1 MKSKEILSALEKE
14 ARQNKES
21 GSYLFYGD
29 KRVDLLFYALEF
41 SKMVM
46 TKDIK
51 EEAEKEKIYKR
62 IKNFQHPDI
71 EIINRKNENIKIE
84 IFFQLL
90 LFRSILFLKN
100 HYELNEKN
108 FKKTINMSKYF
119 LKKIENKKD
128 EKF

>member
-1 MKSKEILSALEKE
+1 M
-14 ARQNKES
+14 
-21 GSYLFYGD
+21 D
-29 KRVDLLFYALEF
+29 
-41 SKMVM
+41 
-46 TKDIK
+46 
-51 EEAEKEKIYKR
+51 
-62 IKNFQHPDI
+62 
-71 EIINRKNENIKIE
+71 NIKIE

-128 EKF
+128 EKFWIDKFYISNKEIENLFREKNI